1 MDYICEY
8 CSKRYVRKGPYQHHI
23 LICKLSKKD
32 SKEYNEN
39 LERTTM
45 QKIPSQK
52 ELYKI
57 VIDLNNKYERL
68 EREYH
73 ELKRYVNN
81 KRRQIDIIEWLN
93 QNCHLEMSFSDVFM
107 NIELDKNDLLKV
119 FELDYVKGVCDII
132 VSFMETVKQRFQTGE
147 VPLRAFV
154 QKEGVLYI
162 YDCLVGV
169 GIDDCLIDDGIGHE
183 CDDSGD
189 DGYKWQV
196 LTSEML
202 SRFVR
207 CIDYQL
213 MRLFREW
220 HTETERGM
228 NEDRFNELYIKNL
241 KTITGGNF
249 RDFEKNTKI
258 RNNIYRSIRQNL
270 KSIMVYE
277 FC

>member
-8 CSKRYVRKGPYQHHI
+8 CSKRYLRKKCYQHHV

-39 LERTTM
+39 VELTTM

-52 ELYKI
+52 ELYQI
-57 VIDLNNKYERL
+57 IIDLNNKYERL
-68 EREYH
+68 ESEYH
-73 ELKRYVNN
+73 QLKQFVNN
-81 KRRQIDIIEWLN
+81 KRRQIDIVEWLD
-93 QNCHLEMSFSDVFM
+93 QNCQLEMSFRDVFL
-107 NIELDKNDLLKV
+107 NIKLDKSDLMKV
-119 FELDYVKGVCDII
+119 FELDYVKGICYII
-132 VSFMETVKQRFQTGE
+132 VSFIETVKQRFQSGE

-154 QKEGVLYI
+154 QKDGILYI
-162 YDCLVGV
+162 YD
-169 GIDDCLIDDGIGHE
+169 IGHNVV
-183 CDDSGD
+183 DNDFDNGVDGDS
-189 DGYKWQV
+189 GYKWQI
-196 LTSEML
+196 LSSELL
-202 SRFVR
+202 STFVR
-207 CIDYQL
+207 YIDHQL

-228 NEDRFNELYIKNL
+228 NEDHFSELYIKNL

-249 RDFEKNTKI
+249 RDFERNTKI

-277 FC
+277 FS

>member
-8 CSKRYVRKGPYQHHI
+8 CSKRYVRKRCYQHHV

-32 SKEYNEN
+32 SKEYTEN
-39 LERTTM
+39 LERNTM

-52 ELYKI
+52 ELYQI
-57 VIDLNNKYERL
+57 IIDLNNKYERL
-68 EREYH
+68 ENDYH
-73 ELKRYVNN
+73 QLKLFVNN
-81 KRRQIDIIEWLN
+81 KRRQIDIVEWLN
-93 QNCHLEMSFSDVFM
+93 QNCQLEMTFQDVFL
-107 NIELDKNDLLKV
+107 NIKLDKNDLVKV
-119 FELDYVKGVCDII
+119 FELDYVKGICAVV
-132 VSFMETVKQRFQTGE
+132 VSFIEIVKQRFQSGE

-154 QKEGVLYI
+154 QKDCVLYI
-162 YDCLVGV
+162 YDVC
-169 GIDDCLIDDGIGHE
+169 DSDG
-183 CDDSGD
+183 DGD
-189 DGYKWQV
+189 GDGDRDGDGGYKWQI
-196 LTSEML
+196 LSSEML
-202 SRFVR
+202 STFIR

-220 HTETERGM
+220 HIETQRGM

-249 RDFEKNTKI
+249 RDFERNTKI

-270 KSIMVYE
+270 KSIMVYD

>member
-1 MDYICEY
+1 MEHICEY
-8 CSKRYVRKGPYQHHI
+8 CSKRYVRKGAYQHHI

-32 SKEYNEN
+32 SKEYTEN

-93 QNCHLEMSFSDVFM
+93 QNCHLEMSFSDVFI
-107 NIELDKNDLLKV
+107 NI
-119 FELDYVKGVCDII
+119 ELDYVKGVCDIV
-132 VSFMETVKQRFQTGE
+132 VSFIETVKQRFQSGE

-154 QKEGVLYI
+154 QKEGVLYV
-162 YDCLVGV
+162 YDCGAS
-169 GIDDCLIDDGIGHE
+169 DGIG
-183 CDDSGD
+183 DGIGD

-196 LTSEML
+196 LSSELL

-207 CIDYQL
+207 VIDYQL

-220 HTETERGM
+220 HTENERVM

>member
-1 MDYICEY
+1 MEHICEY
-8 CSKRYVRKGPYQHHI
+8 CSKRYVRKGAYQHHI

-32 SKEYNEN
+32 SKEYTEN
-39 LERTTM
+39 LEQTTM

-93 QNCHLEMSFSDVFM
+93 QNCHLEMSFSDIFM
-107 NIELDKNDLLKV
+107 NIELDKNDILKV

-132 VSFMETVKQRFQTGE
+132 VSFMETVKQRFQSGE

-154 QKEGVLYI
+154 QKDSVLYV
-162 YDCLVGV
+162 YDLCDNDL
-169 GIDDCLIDDGIGHE
+169 DG
-183 CDDSGD
+183 DS
-189 DGYKWQV
+189 GYKWQV
-196 LTSEML
+196 LSSEVL

-207 CIDYQL
+207 IIDYQL

-270 KSIMVYE
+270 KSIMVYD

>member
-8 CSKRYVRKGPYQHHI
+8 CSKRYLRKKCYQHHV

-39 LERTTM
+39 VELTTM

-52 ELYKI
+52 ELYQI
-57 VIDLNNKYERL
+57 IIDLNDKYERL
-68 EREYH
+68 ESEYH
-73 ELKRYVNN
+73 QLKQFVNN
-81 KRRQIDIIEWLN
+81 KRRQINIVDWLD
-93 QNCHLEMSFSDVFM
+93 QNCQLEMSFRDIFL
-107 NIELDKNDLLKV
+107 NIKLDKHDLVKV
-119 FELDYVKGVCDII
+119 FELDYVKGISDVV
-132 VSFMETVKQRFQTGE
+132 VSYIEIVKQRFQSGE

-154 QKEGVLYI
+154 QKDSILYI
-162 YDCLVGV
+162 YDVSDNDV
-169 GIDDCLIDDGIGHE
+169 DC
-183 CDDSGD
+183 DS
-189 DGYKWQV
+189 GYKWQI
-196 LTSEML
+196 LSSELL
-202 SRFVR
+202 STFIRY
-207 CIDYQL
+207 IDHQL

-228 NEDRFNELYIKNL
+228 NEDCFSELYIKNL

-277 FC
+277 FS

>member
-32 SKEYNEN
+32 SKEYTEN

-93 QNCHLEMSFSDVFM
+93 QNCLLEMSFSDIFM
-107 NIELDKNDLLKV
+107 NIELDKNDILKV

-132 VSFMETVKQRFQTGE
+132 VCFMETVKQRFQSGE

-162 YDCLVGV
+162 YDCGASADI
-169 GIDDCLIDDGIGHE
+169 GDEIDDEI
-183 CDDSGD
+183 GD

-196 LTSEML
+196 LSSELL

-207 CIDYQL
+207 VIDYQL

-249 RDFEKNTKI
+249 RDFERNTKI